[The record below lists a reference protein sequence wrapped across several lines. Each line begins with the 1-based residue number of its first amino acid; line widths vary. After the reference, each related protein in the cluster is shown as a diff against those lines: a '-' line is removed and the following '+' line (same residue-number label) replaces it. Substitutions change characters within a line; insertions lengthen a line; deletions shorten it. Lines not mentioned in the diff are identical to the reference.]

1 MLNLE
6 SWKPN
11 FLPEIEPHRSQ
22 MGRDVFFFFFI
33 FQVKA
38 TEAKAADSLFIAL
51 KFDYRTAQEPTGT
64 GTGSAES

>member
-6 SWKPN
+6 SWKQN
-11 FLPEIEPHRSQ
+11 FLPEMDHISAGEG
-22 MGRDVFFFFFI
+22 MFFYFI

-64 GTGSAES
+64 GTGSAVS